1 MLSHFRLWYNAR
13 RGSFVFLALIAW
25 VWIYLLVAPFRLSG
39 DGLVRYQSMMTFLE
53 TNTPS
58 PMPYSFIG
66 PFFSLPLLVLDHVS
80 GAMPLFAMRFN
91 ALLLIVGLLCVY
103 ILLIRVLDPKIIRTF
118 LLLVT
123 MASMM
128 PMHGLHY
135 YGEVFT
141 VIMMTVGTVW
151 FVVSG
156 SWWAWVLMAVGVSNT
171 PAALVGFVFV
181 ALYAW
186 YETGRA
192 RMLVP
197 VVLAAGLI
205 GAEAWIKTF
214 SGLSNIAW
222 YAQNHGFQTMLPY
235 SGRAGFSF
243 PFLLGIASL
252 FFSFGKGIVFFAPG
266 LLLVPQAAGES
277 TKTIRRLFGYWI
289 VFLFGLIGVYA
300 MWWSWYG
307 GWFWGPRFLLF
318 ASVPASLALAICLS
332 KRKPA
337 LRATIIGLLILTLSF
352 WIGISG
358 LVFGEDYLAPYCT
371 SFSYAYEHLCWYVPE
386 FSVLWAPFVFRP
398 EISSVGYIFLWFG
411 IGMWGVVSA
420 PLWLVLYKYLLEW
433 FRIAR
438 SIIGSRTW
446 TW

>member
-13 RGSFVFLALIAW
+13 RGSFVFLAFGVW

-39 DGLVRYQSMMTFLE
+39 DGLIRYQSMMTLLK
-53 TNTPS
+53 TNTLS

-66 PFFSLPLLVLDHVS
+66 PLFSLPLLALDYVS
-80 GAMPLFAMRFN
+80 GMIPLFAMRFN
-91 ALLLIVGLLCVY
+91 ALLLIVGLLCAY
-103 ILLIRVLDPKIIRTF
+103 KLLIRVLDPKIVRTF
-118 LLLVT
+118 LLLVS

-128 PMHGLHY
+128 PVHGLHY

-141 VIMMTVGTVW
+141 VIAMTVGTVW
-151 FVVSG
+151 YVVTG
-156 SWWAWVLMAVGVSNT
+156 SWWAWLLMAVGVANT

-181 ALYAW
+181 ALFAW
-186 YETGRA
+186 YETKRA
-192 RMLVP
+192 RVLLP
-197 VVLAAGLI
+197 VLLASGLI
-205 GAEAWIKTF
+205 TLEAWMRTTSAF
-214 SGLSNIAW
+214 GSVQW
-222 YAQNHGFQTMLPY
+222 YGQDHGFQTMLPY

-252 FFSFGKGIVFFAPG
+252 LFSFGKGLVFFAPG

-289 VFLFGLIGVYA
+289 VFLFGLIVVYA

-318 ASVPASLALAICLS
+318 ASVPASLALAIWLS
-332 KRKPA
+332 KRKHTA
-337 LRATIIGLLILTLSF
+337 SATIIGLLILTLSF
-352 WIGISG
+352 WVGTSG
-358 LVFGEDYLAPYCT
+358 LVFGDEYLTPYCT

-386 FSVLWAPFVFRP
+386 FSVLWAPFVFHP
-398 EISSVGYIFLWFG
+398 DVSSVGYIFLWFG
-411 IGMWGVVSA
+411 IVLWGIVSA
-420 PLWLVLYKYLLEW
+420 PLWVALHTNVHEW
-433 FRIAR
+433 LRRVR
-438 SIIGSRTW
+438 SMIGAGTW